1 MPDAAAS
8 SDEVVW
14 RALTK
19 KDRPLWRRLSA
30 QPLAQADVHAP
41 DGTLYWVRIARNAPI
56 KVRGGSDI
64 GDVVDVVDVAV
75 ENLRL
80 MGETGWAIE
89 VLQPSTHRAPRELF
103 RQVVHAR
110 AIVVDIAFVI
120 VDAIRRGDRLWDE
133 D

>member
-1 MPDAAAS
+1 MVPDDLSA

-30 QPLAQADVHAP
+30 QTLAQADVHAP
-41 DGTLYWVRIARNAPI
+41 DGTLYWVRIARNAPV
-56 KVRGGSDI
+56 KVRAGSDI
-64 GDVVDVVDVAV
+64 GAFADVTM
-75 ENLRL
+75 ENLRV
-80 MGETGWAIE
+80 MGETGWAIK
-89 VLQPSTHRAPRELF
+89 VLLPSAYRAPRELF

-120 VDAIRRGDRLWDE
+120 VEAIRRGDRLWDDE
-133 D
+133 

>member
-1 MPDAAAS
+1 VS
-8 SDEVVW
+8 YDEVVW

-30 QPLAQADVHAP
+30 QTLAQADVHAP
-41 DGTLYWVRIARNAPI
+41 DGTLYWVRIARNAPV
-56 KVRGGSDI
+56 KVSGGSDL
-64 GDVVDVVDVAV
+64 GAVADVAM

-80 MGETGWAIE
+80 MGETGWAIK

-110 AIVVDIAFVI
+110 PIVVDIAFVI
-120 VDAIRRGDRLWDE
+120 VEAIRRGDRLWD
-133 D
+133 DD